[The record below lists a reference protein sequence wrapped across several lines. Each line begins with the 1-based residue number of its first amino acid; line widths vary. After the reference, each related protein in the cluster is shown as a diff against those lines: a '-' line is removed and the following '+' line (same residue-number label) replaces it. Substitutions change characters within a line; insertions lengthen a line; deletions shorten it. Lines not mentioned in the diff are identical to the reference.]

1 MEPVAWEFAW
11 TGTSDPRSSLTA
23 FVSRNRF
30 WIQPPRLT
38 EVSWRRGISAA
49 ALTRTVISG
58 LRGHGRRGQQ
68 KHAAAEE
75 RERESRSSAAVKACM
90 KSQNIFTSY
99 SATWGC
105 ISPRLEVTV
114 DRQALSAC
122 LSLYSGCPVQSSDA
136 LFEYAGRHGSKNIL
150 GSVVTV

>member
-75 RERESRSSAAVKACM
+75 RERESVICSGQSLHEEPEYFHILLSDLRM
-90 KSQNIFTSY
+90 YFSQTGGDCGQTS
-99 SATWGC
+99 
-105 ISPRLEVTV
+105 P
-114 DRQALSAC
+114 
-122 LSLYSGCPVQSSDA
+122 LSLSEPVQWLSCA
-136 LFEYAGRHGSKNIL
+136 VLWCFIWICWETRQ
-150 GSVVTV
+150 